1 LAEDGAV
8 VGGASSTRP
17 VGGVRAVSPFT
28 RIAIE
33 AAVLII
39 GLIVVAI
46 LVSYLMGVFTVG

>member
-1 LAEDGAV
+1 M
-8 VGGASSTRP
+8 RP

-28 RIAIE
+28 KIAIE

-46 LVSYLMGVFTVG
+46 LLSYLLGAFTVS